1 MAVISMRDLLETG
14 VHFGHSKSRWN
25 PKMAPFL
32 YGVRNGIHIID
43 LNKTVVYLE
52 QAYHFVADSV
62 AQGAEVLFVGTK
74 KQAKDV
80 IREEAERAG
89 VPYVNERWVGGLLTN
104 FRTVRKS
111 ILKLHTLERMEAEG
125 GFDVLPKKEVRVL
138 RRKMERLKKLYG
150 GIVNMERIPNILWVV
165 DTVRENIA
173 VQEAK
178 KLGIT
183 VVAIADSNCDPDLI
197 LNISFAFSISPP
209 ASSRAFL
216 HSSIPAPVISLRV
229 FTSSALTILYLLYS
243 SSSAPLSMYSYFS
256 DISIAF
262 SKRAFSSSSTVI
274 TFLLDTSTAASP
286 RLSLLCLP
294 SSMASA
300 IFEVKSFM
308 DFMASSLPGM
318 G

>member
-1 MAVISMRDLLETG
+1 VAKPKEVSMAVISMRDLLETG

-32 YGVRNGIHIID
+32 YGVRNGIHIVD

-125 GFDVLPKKEVRVL
+125 VFDVLPKKEVRVL

-197 LNISFAFSISPP
+197 DYPIPGNDDAIKSIKLLTSKI
-209 ASSRAFL
+209 ADAILEGKQRRESLGEAAVEVSR
-216 HSSIPAPVISLRV
+216 R
-229 FTSSALTILYLLYS
+229 
-243 SSSAPLSMYSYFS
+243 
-256 DISIAF
+256 
-262 SKRAFSSSSTVI
+262 KVI
-274 TFLLDTSTAASP
+274 TVEEEEKALFEKAMEMSEKYEYIDKGAEEEEY
-286 RLSLLCLP
+286 P
-294 SSMASA
+294 SHS
-300 IFEVKSFM
+300 
-308 DFMASSLPGM
+308 
-318 G
+318 

>member
-1 MAVISMRDLLETG
+1 VAKPKEVSMAVISMRDLLETG

-32 YGVRNGIHIID
+32 YGVRNGIHIVD

-125 GFDVLPKKEVRVL
+125 VFDVLPKKEVRVL

-197 LNISFAFSISPP
+197 DYPIPGNDDAIKSIKLLTSKI
-209 ASSRAFL
+209 ADAILEGKQRRESLGEAAVEVSR
-216 HSSIPAPVISLRV
+216 R
-229 FTSSALTILYLLYS
+229 
-243 SSSAPLSMYSYFS
+243 
-256 DISIAF
+256 
-262 SKRAFSSSSTVI
+262 KVI
-274 TFLLDTSTAASP
+274 TVEEEEKAL
-286 RLSLLCLP
+286 
-294 SSMASA
+294 
-300 IFEVKSFM
+300 FEKAYGNRKVYKGSKYCATF
-308 DFMASSLPGM
+308 DRPWP
-318 G
+318 

>member
-1 MAVISMRDLLETG
+1 MAVISMRDLLENG

-32 YGVRNGIHIID
+32 YGVRNGIHIVD
-43 LNKTVVYLE
+43 LNKTVVCLE

-125 GFDVLPKKEVRVL
+125 VFDVLPKKEVRVL

-197 LNISFAFSISPP
+197 DYPIPGNDDAIKSIKLLTSKI
-209 ASSRAFL
+209 ADAILEGKQRRESLGEAAVEVSR
-216 HSSIPAPVISLRV
+216 R
-229 FTSSALTILYLLYS
+229 
-243 SSSAPLSMYSYFS
+243 
-256 DISIAF
+256 
-262 SKRAFSSSSTVI
+262 KVI
-274 TFLLDTSTAASP
+274 TVEEEEKAL
-286 RLSLLCLP
+286 
-294 SSMASA
+294 
-300 IFEVKSFM
+300 FEKAMEMSEKYEYI
-308 DFMASSLPGM
+308 DKGAEEEE
-318 G
+318 

>member
-1 MAVISMRDLLETG
+1 VAKPKEVSMAVISMRDLLETG

-32 YGVRNGIHIID
+32 YGVRNGIHIVD

-125 GFDVLPKKEVRVL
+125 VFDVLPKKEVRVL

-197 LNISFAFSISPP
+197 DYPIPGNDDAIKSIKLLTSKI
-209 ASSRAFL
+209 ADAILEGKQRRESLGEAAVEVSR
-216 HSSIPAPVISLRV
+216 R
-229 FTSSALTILYLLYS
+229 
-243 SSSAPLSMYSYFS
+243 
-256 DISIAF
+256 
-262 SKRAFSSSSTVI
+262 KVI
-274 TFLLDTSTAASP
+274 TVEEEEKAL
-286 RLSLLCLP
+286 
-294 SSMASA
+294 
-300 IFEVKSFM
+300 FEKAMEMSEKYEYI
-308 DFMASSLPGM
+308 DKGAEEEE
-318 G
+318 

>member
-32 YGVRNGIHIID
+32 YGVRNGIHIVD

-125 GFDVLPKKEVRVL
+125 VFDVLPKKEVRAL

-173 VQEAK
+173 IQEAK

-197 LNISFAFSISPP
+197 DYPIPGNDDAIKSIKLLTSKI
-209 ASSRAFL
+209 ADAILEGKQRRESLGEAAVEVSR
-216 HSSIPAPVISLRV
+216 R
-229 FTSSALTILYLLYS
+229 
-243 SSSAPLSMYSYFS
+243 
-256 DISIAF
+256 
-262 SKRAFSSSSTVI
+262 KVI
-274 TFLLDTSTAASP
+274 TVEEEEKAL
-286 RLSLLCLP
+286 
-294 SSMASA
+294 
-300 IFEVKSFM
+300 FEKAMEMSEKYEYI
-308 DFMASSLPGM
+308 DKGAEEEE
-318 G
+318 

>member
-32 YGVRNGIHIID
+32 YGVRNGIHIVD

-125 GFDVLPKKEVRVL
+125 VFDVLPKKEVRVL

-173 VQEAK
+173 IQEAK

-197 LNISFAFSISPP
+197 DYPIPGNDDAIKSIKLLTSKI
-209 ASSRAFL
+209 ADAILEGKQRRESLGEAAVEVSR
-216 HSSIPAPVISLRV
+216 R
-229 FTSSALTILYLLYS
+229 
-243 SSSAPLSMYSYFS
+243 
-256 DISIAF
+256 
-262 SKRAFSSSSTVI
+262 KVI
-274 TFLLDTSTAASP
+274 TVEEEEKAL
-286 RLSLLCLP
+286 
-294 SSMASA
+294 
-300 IFEVKSFM
+300 FEKAMEMSEKYEYI
-308 DFMASSLPGM
+308 DKGAEEEE
-318 G
+318 